1 MISNKL
7 GLVDFQ
13 LYLLKT
19 MQPPRP
25 VLDSALARLN
35 STTELMLTSAE
46 SISKSIMPGKG
57 GTAHALKPILH
68 DALINETRGP
78 ESETLLYRLPLWE
91 EFAFR
96 LELDNLPFMKRVEFV
111 SYTELDETAA
121 PWKLLE
127 INISEKFDEV
137 REIDSW
143 GTYNS
148 YTVRDPETG
157 NHLFL
162 RFSWG
167 LLQEVDTMADQPR

>member
-1 MISNKL
+1 MTSDNL
-7 GLVDFQ
+7 DLFDFQ

-25 VLDSALARLN
+25 ILDSALIRLK
-35 STTELMLTSAE
+35 STTEQMHAGAD

-57 GTAHALKPILH
+57 GSAHTLKLILH

-96 LELDNLPFMKRVEFV
+96 LELDDLPFMKRVEFV
-111 SYTELDETAA
+111 DHTGADEELV
-121 PWKLLE
+121 PWKFLE
-127 INISEKFDEV
+127 IHLSEKFDDV
-137 REIDSW
+137 REVDSW

-148 YTVRDPETG
+148 YTVRDHETG
-157 NHLFL
+157 RHLFL
-162 RFSWG
+162 RFSSG
-167 LLQEVDTMADQPR
+167 LLQEVDTAADQPQ